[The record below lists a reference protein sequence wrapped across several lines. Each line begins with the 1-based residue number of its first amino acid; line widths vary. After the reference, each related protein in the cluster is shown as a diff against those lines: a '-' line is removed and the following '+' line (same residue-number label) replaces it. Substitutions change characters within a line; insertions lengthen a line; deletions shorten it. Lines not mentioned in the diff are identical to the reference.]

1 MLIQKC
7 AIPSYKVRFL
17 LCASTCKC
25 KIEPRL
31 LIACARHLNG
41 IFVTLLY
48 FRALQL
54 GRRYSIHFTEQ
65 NFM

>member
-1 MLIQKC
+1 
-7 AIPSYKVRFL
+7 
-17 LCASTCKC
+17 
-25 KIEPRL
+25 
-31 LIACARHLNG
+31 
-41 IFVTLLY
+41 VTLLY